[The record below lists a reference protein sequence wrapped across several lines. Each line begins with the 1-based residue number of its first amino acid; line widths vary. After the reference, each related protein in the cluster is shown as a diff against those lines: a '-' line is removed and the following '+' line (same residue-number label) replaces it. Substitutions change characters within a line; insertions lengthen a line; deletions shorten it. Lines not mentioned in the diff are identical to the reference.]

1 MNRSTVAPGS
11 AVLVIH
17 GGAGVQPGHD
27 YSQPAAFM
35 SALLVRGGE
44 LLRSGDSALDLVV
57 EMVAAMEESGL
68 FTAGKGSAANQA
80 GEVELDASL
89 MTGHNSDAGAV
100 AAVRNIVHPIRLA
113 RAVLH
118 NSPHV
123 MLAGEGAEAFA
134 RHQGVDCVIDPSTY
148 YRAAVDLTRIEDTS
162 SDTGTDTGTDTGGP
176 DTGPLAHGTVGAV
189 ALDRHGQLA
198 AATSTGGT
206 LNKLPG
212 RVGDT
217 PLIGAATWADARVA
231 VSCTGQ
237 GEYFIRAAAA
247 HDVAARM
254 KYQRSNVAAA
264 AQAVIETVGHLGGE
278 GGLIAVDQRGTVA
291 MPFNSGGMKRGI
303 VRLNGD
309 PQVNVY

>member
-1 MNRSTVAPGS
+1 MTRSTVTS
-11 AVLVIH
+11 DNAVLVIH
-17 GGAGVQPGHD
+17 GGAGVRPGHD

-35 SALLVRGGE
+35 SALLERGGE
-44 LLRSGDSALDLVV
+44 RLRCGASALDLVV

-89 MTGHNSDAGAV
+89 MTGHNADAGAV

-113 RAVLH
+113 QAVLH

-123 MLAGEGAEAFA
+123 MLAGRGAEAFA
-134 RHQGVDCVIDPSTY
+134 TEQELARVTDPHSY
-148 YRAAVDLTRIEDTS
+148 YHAAVDLTRIKAS
-162 SDTGTDTGTDTGGP
+162 SA

-189 ALDRHGQLA
+189 ALDRNARLA

-206 LNKLPG
+206 LNKQPG

-217 PLIGAATWADARVA
+217 PLIGAATWADTQVA

-237 GEYFIRAAAA
+237 GEYFMRTAAA

-254 KYQRSNVAAA
+254 AYQQASVAAA
-264 AQAVIETVGHLGGE
+264 SQAVIEAVGRLGGE
-278 GGLIAVDQRGTVA
+278 GGLIAVDQHGTVA
-291 MPFNSGGMKRGI
+291 TPFNSGGMKRGI
-303 VRLNGD
+303 VRLSGK
-309 PQVNVY
+309 PQVDVY

>member
-1 MNRSTVAPGS
+1 MNRSAVAPDN

-35 SALLVRGGE
+35 SALLVRGGGR
-44 LLRSGDSALDLVV
+44 LRSGESALDLVV

-68 FTAGKGSAANQA
+68 FTAGRGSAANQA

-89 MTGHNSDAGAV
+89 MTGHNCDAGAV

-123 MLAGEGAEAFA
+123 MLAGSGAQAFA
-134 RHQGVDCVIDPSTY
+134 RDQGLACVSEPRTY
-148 YRAAVDLTRIEDTS
+148 YRAAVDLTRIKDTS
-162 SDTGTDTGTDTGGP
+162 T

-189 ALDRHGQLA
+189 ALDRNGQLA

-217 PLIGAATWADARVA
+217 PLIGAATWADSRVA

-254 KYQRSNVAAA
+254 KYQRSGVATA

-278 GGLIAVDQRGTVA
+278 GGLIAVDAHGTVA

-303 VRLNGD
+303 VRFNGD
-309 PQVNVY
+309 PQVSVY